1 MKTIEDP
8 NRGKKE
14 EDKSLFTEEERL
26 RSQLSNSEWFL
37 RRYGNQLFHLQ
48 SVQYNIIRNVDSLSA
63 TESLDS
69 LHPFDMDFFIDPDVQ
84 EVISTKLAFRI
95 KPYRAYS
102 KSVANSQQLTS
113 SDGGATTT
121 ASGGGTTTS
130 SGGGTT
136 TSSGGATTTT
146 STPDTGHFHQ
156 VPVIHSSSTSYPI
169 VRIDMANWRFCANTG
184 GSLAK
189 ALTDVSGE
197 HTHRVSIPSHTHTVG
212 NHTHSVGNHTHS
224 ISSHNHTIAPHNHDM
239 TFGIY
244 EKTPASP
251 SVNVYLSNNGYDFD
265 VFLGTYT
272 ADEEIEFGTKIKG
285 TGWKMVRFEGN
296 QLMRITAYLI
306 LKSDIKV
313 G

>member
-136 TSSGGATTTT
+136 TS
-146 STPDTGHFHQ
+146 
-156 VPVIHSSSTSYPI
+156 
-169 VRIDMANWRFCANTG
+169 
-184 GSLAK
+184 
-189 ALTDVSGE
+189 
-197 HTHRVSIPSHTHTVG
+197 
-212 NHTHSVGNHTHS
+212 
-224 ISSHNHTIAPHNHDM
+224 
-239 TFGIY
+239 
-244 EKTPASP
+244 
-251 SVNVYLSNNGYDFD
+251 
-265 VFLGTYT
+265 
-272 ADEEIEFGTKIKG
+272 
-285 TGWKMVRFEGN
+285 
-296 QLMRITAYLI
+296 
-306 LKSDIKV
+306 
-313 G
+313 

>member
-1 MKTIEDP
+1 VKTIEDP

-102 KSVANSQQLTS
+102 KSVENSQQLTS
-113 SDGGATTT
+113 SDGGGISTTT
-121 ASGGGTTTS
+121 ASGGGTTATS
-130 SGGGTT
+130 STHNYGTKTAQT
-136 TSSGGATTTT
+136 TDMPAALPHHIHAWRSLYISGNMVGWLLADDNGY
-146 STPDTGHFHQ
+146 PAIEGVW
-156 VPVIHSSSTSYPI
+156 VPPY
-169 VRIDMANWRFCANTG
+169 
-184 GSLAK
+184 
-189 ALTDVSGE
+189 
-197 HTHRVSIPSHTHTVG
+197 
-212 NHTHSVGNHTHS
+212 NHTHNVVIGSHNHTVTIGSHQHS
-224 ISSHNHTIAPHNHDM
+224 IIISSHNHTIPSHNHDM

-272 ADEEIEFGTKIKG
+272 TDEEIEFGTKIKG
-285 TGWKMVRFEGN
+285 TGWKMIRFEGN

>member
-1 MKTIEDP
+1 M
-8 NRGKKE
+8 
-14 EDKSLFTEEERL
+14 
-26 RSQLSNSEWFL
+26 

-113 SDGGATTT
+113 SDGGGISTTT
-121 ASGGGTTTS
+121 ASGGGTTATS
-130 SGGGTT
+130 STHNYGTKTART
-136 TSSGGATTTT
+136 TDMPAEL
-146 STPDTGHFHQ
+146 PHH
-156 VPVIHSSSTSYPI
+156 
-169 VRIDMANWRFCANTG
+169 IDAWR
-184 GSLAK
+184 SLYI
-189 ALTDVSGE
+189 SGE
-197 HTHRVSIPSHTHTVG
+197 RVGWLLADNNGYPAIKGVWVPPY
-212 NHTHSVGNHTHS
+212 NHTHNVVIGSHNHTVTIGSHQHS
-224 ISSHNHTIAPHNHDM
+224 IIISSHNHTIPAHNHDM

-244 EKTPASP
+244 EKTPTSP

>member
-1 MKTIEDP
+1 VKTIEDP

-102 KSVANSQQLTS
+102 KSVENSQQLTS
-113 SDGGATTT
+113 SDGGGISTTT
-121 ASGGGTTTS
+121 ASGGGTTATS
-130 SGGGTT
+130 STCDYGTK
-136 TSSGGATTTT
+136 TSATSGYTVLAT
-146 STPDTGHFHQ
+146 
-156 VPVIHSSSTSYPI
+156 
-169 VRIDMANWRFCANTG
+169 RIDTYTRHTNPTG
-184 GSLAK
+184 WLVG
-189 ALTDVSGE
+189 DRSGVPNYYTVFAS
-197 HTHRVSIPSHTHTVG
+197 HPSHTHNVVIG
-212 NHTHSVGNHTHS
+212 SHNHTVTIGSHQHSII
-224 ISSHNHTIAPHNHDM
+224 ISSHNHTIPAHNHDM

-272 ADEEIEFGTKIKG
+272 TDEEIEFGTKIKG
-285 TGWKMVRFEGN
+285 TGWKMIRFEGN

>member
-102 KSVANSQQLTS
+102 KSVENSQQLTS
-113 SDGGATTT
+113 SDGGGISTTT
-121 ASGGGTTTS
+121 ASGGGTTATS
-130 SGGGTT
+130 STHNYGTKTART
-136 TSSGGATTTT
+136 TDMPGVLPHHIHAWRRLYISGAMAGWLLADDNGY
-146 STPDTGHFHQ
+146 PAIEGVW
-156 VPVIHSSSTSYPI
+156 VPPY
-169 VRIDMANWRFCANTG
+169 
-184 GSLAK
+184 
-189 ALTDVSGE
+189 
-197 HTHRVSIPSHTHTVG
+197 
-212 NHTHSVGNHTHS
+212 NHTHNVVIGSHNHTVTIGSHQHS
-224 ISSHNHTIAPHNHDM
+224 IIISSHNHTIPSHNHDM

-285 TGWKMVRFEGN
+285 TGWKIVRFEGN

>member
-8 NRGKKE
+8 NKGKKE

-130 SGGGTT
+130 SGGGAT
-136 TSSGGATTTT
+136 TSSGGST
-146 STPDTGHFHQ
+146 SPVSSVPREQ
-156 VPVIHSSSTSYPI
+156 AVPVTEIQGYIKHSSPLGWLIEDYNGNPKI
-169 VRIDMANWRFCANTG
+169 AYR
-184 GSLAK
+184 L
-189 ALTDVSGE
+189 VSGN
-197 HTHRVSIPSHTHTVG
+197 HTHIVFIPSHTHTVG

-224 ISSHNHTIAPHNHDM
+224 ISSHNHTIPAHNHDM

-244 EKTPASP
+244 EKTPTSP

-272 ADEEIEFGTKIKG
+272 ADEEIEFGTKIRG
-285 TGWKMVRFEGN
+285 TGWKVVRFEGN

>member
-8 NRGKKE
+8 NKGKKE

-102 KSVANSQQLTS
+102 KSVENSQQLTS
-113 SDGGATTT
+113 SDGGGISTTT
-121 ASGGGTTTS
+121 ASGGGTTSSSYSYGTIT
-130 SGGGTT
+130 SGGESTHVHPIFILSYGTNKYPIYFKNN
-136 TSSGGATTTT
+136 SFSISG
-146 STPDTGHFHQ
+146 D
-156 VPVIHSSSTSYPI
+156 TSYVI
-169 VRIDMANWRFCANTG
+169 NTG
-184 GSLAK
+184 IAR
-189 ALTDVSGE
+189 T
-197 HTHRVSIPSHTHTVG
+197 SHTHNVTIG
-212 NHTHSVGNHTHS
+212 SHNHTVPSHQHSII
-224 ISSHNHTIAPHNHDM
+224 ISSHNHTIPAHNHDM

-272 ADEEIEFGTKIKG
+272 TDEEIEFGTKIKG

>member
-130 SGGGTT
+130 SGGGAT
-136 TSSGGATTTT
+136 TSSGGGATVT
-146 STPDTGHFHQ
+146 SHAAFERGFPLATRIKSYTPHGDGYL
-156 VPVIHSSSTSYPI
+156 IGDSGYL
-169 VRIDMANWRFCANTG
+169 G
-184 GSLAK
+184 GSPNAHDFSVTTP
-189 ALTDVSGE
+189 A
-197 HTHRVSIPSHTHTVG
+197 HTHIVSIPSHTHTVG

-272 ADEEIEFGTKIKG
+272 TDEEIEFGTKIKG
-285 TGWKMVRFEGN
+285 TGWKMIRFEGN

>member
-84 EVISTKLAFRI
+84 EVISAKLAFRI

-102 KSVANSQQLTS
+102 KSVENSQQLTS
-113 SDGGATTT
+113 SDGGGISTTT
-121 ASGGGTTTS
+121 ASGGGTT
-130 SGGGTT
+130 
-136 TSSGGATTTT
+136 AT
-146 STPDTGHFHQ
+146 STTHNYGTKTTRTTDMPAVLPHHINAWKSLYISGKMVGWLLADNGGYPAIEVVH
-156 VPVIHSSSTSYPI
+156 VPPY
-169 VRIDMANWRFCANTG
+169 
-184 GSLAK
+184 
-189 ALTDVSGE
+189 
-197 HTHRVSIPSHTHTVG
+197 
-212 NHTHSVGNHTHS
+212 NHTHNVVIGSHNHTVTIGSHQHS
-224 ISSHNHTIAPHNHDM
+224 IIISSHNHTVPAHNHDM

-272 ADEEIEFGTKIKG
+272 TDEEIEFGTKIKG
-285 TGWKMVRFEGN
+285 TGWKMIRFEGN

>member
-8 NRGKKE
+8 NKGKKE

-102 KSVANSQQLTS
+102 KSVENSQQLTS
-113 SDGGATTT
+113 SDGGGISTTT
-121 ASGGGTTTS
+121 ASGGGTTATS
-130 SGGGTT
+130 STHNYGTKTART
-136 TSSGGATTTT
+136 TDMPAVLPHHINAWKSLYISGAMVGWLLADNNGY
-146 STPDTGHFHQ
+146 PAIEVVH
-156 VPVIHSSSTSYPI
+156 VPPY
-169 VRIDMANWRFCANTG
+169 
-184 GSLAK
+184 
-189 ALTDVSGE
+189 
-197 HTHRVSIPSHTHTVG
+197 
-212 NHTHSVGNHTHS
+212 NHTHNVVIGSHNHTVTIGSHQHS
-224 ISSHNHTIAPHNHDM
+224 IIISSHNHTIPAHNHDM
-239 TFGIY
+239 AFGIY

>member
-102 KSVANSQQLTS
+102 KSVENSQQLTS

-130 SGGGTT
+130 SGGGAT
-136 TSSGGATTTT
+136 TSSGGSASPVSSVPREQAVPATEIQ
-146 STPDTGHFHQ
+146 GY
-156 VPVIHSSSTSYPI
+156 IKHSSPLGWLIADYNGNPKI
-169 VRIDMANWRFCANTG
+169 VHR
-184 GSLAK
+184 L
-189 ALTDVSGE
+189 VSGN
-197 HTHRVSIPSHTHTVG
+197 HTHTVSIPSHTHTVG

-244 EKTPASP
+244 EKTPTSP

>member
-102 KSVANSQQLTS
+102 KSVENSQQLTS
-113 SDGGATTT
+113 SDGGGISTTT
-121 ASGGGTTTS
+121 ASGGGTTATS
-130 SGGGTT
+130 STHNYGTKTART
-136 TSSGGATTTT
+136 TDMPGVLPHHIHAWRRLYISGAMAGWLLADDNGY
-146 STPDTGHFHQ
+146 PAIEGVW
-156 VPVIHSSSTSYPI
+156 VPPY
-169 VRIDMANWRFCANTG
+169 
-184 GSLAK
+184 
-189 ALTDVSGE
+189 
-197 HTHRVSIPSHTHTVG
+197 
-212 NHTHSVGNHTHS
+212 NHTHNVVIGSHNHTVTIGSHQHS
-224 ISSHNHTIAPHNHDM
+224 IIISSHNHTIPAHNHDM
-239 TFGIY
+239 AFGIY